1 MNNAMEF
8 LLEQAKERED
18 QAVLA
23 LNKAR
28 SELDDYYRQ
37 VEQIEKYRLDYCQQL
52 VDRGMAG
59 LTASQY
65 GHLNRFLTQLDET
78 LSKQKQAENHFKEQV
93 VNCQDYWLNM
103 RKERMSYEW
112 MIEKR
117 EKEKQ
122 MAEAKREQNKW
133 MSFLPCFTA
142 ENRNVS
148 KRFSSLYCVSAAGYI
163 STDSSKVT
171 LTESCSINSNT
182 FGRISRI
189 HHSL

>member
-1 MNNAMEF
+1 MENAMDL

-28 SELDDYYRQ
+28 TELDDYYRQ

-52 VDRGMAG
+52 VDRGKGG

-78 LSKQKQAENHFKEQV
+78 LSKQKQAENHFKYQV
-93 VNCQDYWLNM
+93 ENCQDYWLNM

-117 EKEKQ
+117 AKEKQ
-122 MAEAKREQNKW
+122 ALEAKREQKQ
-133 MSFLPCFTA
+133 MD
-142 ENRNVS
+142 E
-148 KRFSSLYCVSAAGYI
+148 FSTLLY
-163 STDSSKVT
+163 
-171 LTESCSINSNT
+171 
-182 FGRISRI
+182 SRKPRPF
-189 HHSL
+189 

>member
-1 MNNAMEF
+1 MENAMDF
-8 LLEQAKERED
+8 LLKQAKEQED

-28 SELDDYYRQ
+28 NELEDYYLQ

-52 VDRGMAG
+52 VDRGQAG

-93 VNCQDYWLNM
+93 ENCQEYWLKV
-103 RKERMSYEW
+103 RKERKSYEW

-117 EKEKQ
+117 MKDKQQEEARREQKQ
-122 MAEAKREQNKW
+122 MDEFSTLLYSRRAKP
-133 MSFLPCFTA
+133 F
-142 ENRNVS
+142 
-148 KRFSSLYCVSAAGYI
+148 
-163 STDSSKVT
+163 
-171 LTESCSINSNT
+171 
-182 FGRISRI
+182 
-189 HHSL
+189 